1 MAEGELSEYSLGK
14 MLKNK
19 TLDTNIT
26 GHGNPQLECIEFN
39 QIEVCQPLNAISPK
53 VLLFMLLALQA
64 DKTLNIY

>member
-19 TLDTNIT
+19 TLDTNVT

-39 QIEVCQPLNAISPK
+39 QTEVCQPLNCNFTKNPVVYAPCSTGR
-53 VLLFMLLALQA
+53 Q
-64 DKTLNIY
+64 DT